1 MQCFPIRIQG
11 YVHGRHPPLKHHS
24 ARARHGEQIA
34 IAGGVGRVGGQC
46 AVRAVVVDKLVK
58 AGEKAQ
64 ALALS
69 GAALR

>member
-1 MQCFPIRIQG
+1 MAPSTWGGPATKAGAAERKPEARRRGPRGLHLAGQG
-11 YVHGRHPPLKHHS
+11 
-24 ARARHGEQIA
+24 
-34 IAGGVGRVGGQC
+34 

-64 ALALS
+64 ALATS